1 MMVRFSS
8 LGRAADLAAR
18 RMVVVLT
25 GLSVALLLTACSG
38 SPPSAGSDGSPS
50 AGESS
55 TSGSSLAF
63 AQCMRSH
70 GVTKFPDPDASG
82 ALPKSNA
89 QQLGVSSSQYQSAE
103 STCQH
108 LLPGGGAVL
117 NDASATQCLSTGD
130 CSPALRQQLM
140 NGMLQFSKCMRSH
153 GVPNFP
159 DPTINSQGQPGINLV
174 AVPGTNWS
182 SSRIDDKLHEC
193 GQLLP
198 NVRVG
203 LARP

>member
-1 MMVRFSS
+1 M
-8 LGRAADLAAR
+8 
-18 RMVVVLT
+18 
-25 GLSVALLLTACSG
+25 
-38 SPPSAGSDGSPS
+38 
-50 AGESS
+50 
-55 TSGSSLAF
+55 
-63 AQCMRSH
+63 
-70 GVTKFPDPDASG
+70 
-82 ALPKSNA
+82 
-89 QQLGVSSSQYQSAE
+89 YQAAE
-103 STCQH
+103 SACQH
-108 LLPGGGAVL
+108 LLPGGGTAL

-130 CSPALRQQLM
+130 CAPALRQKLM

-198 NVRVG
+198 DVRVG
-203 LARP
+203 LGRP